1 MKIIATI
8 HNDYTSK
15 FGIPRQSGLAEV
27 ESVVVFEPEFRNP
40 DALRGIEGFSHLWLI
55 WKFDNEKEEWNATV
69 RPPRLGGNVRV
80 GVFASRSPYRP
91 NPIGLSSVKLLGV
104 ERTASHGVVLRVSG
118 ADLADGTK
126 IYDVK
131 PYVPYSDIH
140 ADATCGYSFDG
151 DAHVLDVVLGDDY
164 VLEALPE
171 NKRETLLK
179 VLSYDP
185 RPSYQNDENR
195 IYGFEFAGFNV
206 KFQVRGNTLTVLSID
221 DE

>member
-55 WKFDNEKEEWNATV
+55 WKFDNEKEEWNSTV

-118 ADLADGTK
+118 ADLADGTG

-140 ADATCGYSFDG
+140 SDATCGYSFDG

-171 NKRETLLK
+171 SKRETLLK

-206 KFQVRGNTLTVLSID
+206 RFQVRGNTLTVLSVD